1 MRRVLI
7 LSGLLLVSGPAFA
20 TSVIL
25 HNSAGHDCYL
35 ETLRDPT
42 PQNLR
47 RAIAVCDQAVED
59 ARSDPDSYNQAAALV
74 NRADIRLRAED
85 YAGAIDDSKK
95 AIAVYRDLSQAY
107 LNLGAGMIGLG
118 RYDDA
123 LPSLDKAIDLN
134 GGEPERA
141 YFNRGLAK
149 ENIGDIRG
157 AYYDYRKSIEI
168 NPRFEPAAKELTR
181 FKIVVTPGA

>member
-1 MRRVLI
+1 MRRVLV
-7 LSGLLLVSGPAFA
+7 LSCLLLVSGPAFA
-20 TSVIL
+20 SSLIL

-42 PQNLR
+42 PENTR
-47 RAIAVCDQAVED
+47 RAIAVCNQAVDD

-74 NRADIRLRAED
+74 NRGDVRLRAQD
-85 YAGAIDDSKK
+85 YAGAIADSKQ
-95 AIAVYRDLSQAY
+95 AIAIYRDLSQAY

-118 RYDDA
+118 HYDDA

-157 AYYDYRKSIEI
+157 AYYDYRKAVEI
-168 NPRFEPAAKELTR
+168 NPRFEPATEQLTR